1 MRYTTKMKI
10 KLHRIH
16 ELWAINNSGIVLD
29 NLKGF
34 TMFANNVMR
43 VLSSVEQDIY
53 TAKIY
58 QITDNDQTV
67 YIIRTKDQVSVTSVV
82 PKWLVLAQ
90 LSATLVTTTK
100 FYAEYTV
107 PEMINEYQ

>member
-1 MRYTTKMKI
+1 MEI

-16 ELWAINNSGIVLD
+16 ELWAINNDIVLD

-34 TMFANNVMR
+34 TMFANNVFR

-53 TAKIY
+53 SAKIY

-67 YIIRTKDQVSVTSVV
+67 YIIRTKDQVIKTAEWPAMLTLALLKTTS
-82 PKWLVLAQ
+82 
-90 LSATLVTTTK
+90 
-100 FYAEYTV
+100 
-107 PEMINEYQ
+107 